1 MPIGLWILLVVG
13 ILIAFGVGQ
22 RVLDRMRLTDRQAL
36 VYVVFIFVG
45 GIIPDIQLTTYWSV
59 NIGGAIIPLILCIHL
74 FIKAGTTKE
83 RVRAVA
89 AAILSGA
96 AVYLIGRFFPAE
108 PEGMYFEPTYLYGIA
123 AGIIAYLMGRSR
135 RSAFIG
141 GVMGVLL
148 ADITQGIISG
158 VNGIPAAVRLGG
170 AGAFDAVVV
179 SGIVAVLAAE
189 LIGEA
194 RERLQGGTSKKDMVI
209 EDGEFVKK
217 EEAKHEEH

>member
-89 AAILSGA
+89 
-96 AVYLIGRFFPAE
+96 E
-108 PEGMYFEPTYLYGIA
+108 PSCPVRRYISLDGSFR
-123 AGIIAYLMGRSR
+123 RSR
-135 RSAFIG
+135 KACTLNPPTFMALQR
-141 GVMGVLL
+141 
-148 ADITQGIISG
+148 
-158 VNGIPAAVRLGG
+158 
-170 AGAFDAVVV
+170 V
-179 SGIVAVLAAE
+179 SSPI
-189 LIGEA
+189 
-194 RERLQGGTSKKDMVI
+194 
-209 EDGEFVKK
+209 
-217 EEAKHEEH
+217 

>member
-1 MPIGLWILLVVG
+1 
-13 ILIAFGVGQ
+13 
-22 RVLDRMRLTDRQAL
+22 
-36 VYVVFIFVG
+36 
-45 GIIPDIQLTTYWSV
+45 
-59 NIGGAIIPLILCIHL
+59 
-74 FIKAGTTKE
+74 
-83 RVRAVA
+83 
-89 AAILSGA
+89 
-96 AVYLIGRFFPAE
+96 
-108 PEGMYFEPTYLYGIA
+108 MYFEPTYLYGIA

-158 VNGIPAAVRLGG
+158 VSGIPAAVRLGG